1 MSLSKQ
7 LKIFNKAMLAKHNA
21 LKAQKVNVFEIGEE
35 ALLNRIADLLM
46 NVENEPDWMVTLALY
61 SFASSKSEFAPAQLI
76 AQHMAS
82 AASDVDDTIALPD
95 EEIEHVS

>member
-7 LKIFNKAMLAKHNA
+7 LKIFNKAMMSKHIA
-21 LKAQKVNVFEIGEE
+21 LKKAGVNVLTISEE
-35 ALLNRIADLLM
+35 ELLNRIADLLM

-61 SFASSKSEFAPAQLI
+61 AFASSKSEFAPAQLI

-82 AASDVDDTIALPD
+82 AASDVDDAIALPD
-95 EEIEHVS
+95 DEVLK